1 MGGGLQAQP
10 HRLAHLHQ
18 PRHLIG
24 VGRAQ
29 GKGRQRHLALDIAG
43 RARVRHA
50 VLVRPGRAHHEGDR
64 AALGGFGR
72 AHAANARQGAIARA
86 VLHPHHL
93 PAVDDRNLAVQRP
106 DRRGQ
111 QGVQPVEEDHIG
123 LDALSGRGD
132 GMAQGGGDQLLR
144 AGAQQLGALLAP
156 LPAHQRELFDADVLE
171 AVGAHI
177 VGGPVGGRLF
187 RARTRRARAET
198 GRDLGDV
205 VEGDVGL
212 QRRVAHLL
220 GGADGR
226 GVLRHNRRGDQA
238 ERQRAGGHQTGV
250 E

>member
-1 MGGGLQAQP
+1 MF
-10 HRLAHLHQ
+10 
-18 PRHLIG
+18 
-24 VGRAQ
+24 
-29 GKGRQRHLALDIAG
+29 
-43 RARVRHA
+43 VRT
-50 VLVRPGRAHHEGDR
+50 GRAHDEGHG
-64 AALGGFGR
+64 AALGGLGR
-72 AHAANARQGAIARA
+72 AGAANARQRAIARA

-93 PAVDDRNLAVQRP
+93 AAVDDRDLAGQRP
-106 DRRGQ
+106 GGRGQ
-111 QGVQPVEEDHIG
+111 QGVQTVEEDHVG
-123 LDALSGRGD
+123 LDAVGGRGD
-132 GMAQGGGDQLLR
+132 GMAQGGRDQTLR
-144 AGAQQLGALLAP
+144 TGAQQFGALLAP

-187 RARTRRARAET
+187 RARTRRAGAEA

-205 VEGDVGL
+205 VEGDVAL